1 MRKKTKL
8 LYIYDGED
16 PKGWYAI
23 KISEDSEKRF
33 YWFIAQCQDD
43 EEFDLFGPEVRADA
57 DAFAADGEVFDITLR
72 DDIYPSRVSLL
83 DDHGLPC
90 APNVWRKSVVEFFNR
105 MTIRSRIN
113 TKRTIWGQRYAASA
127 MSEVMI
133 SRFIMNLKKEKS
145 LKDSCAEIVA

>member
-23 KISEDSEKRF
+23 KISEDSEERF
-33 YWFIAQCQDD
+33 YWFIDQIQAD
-43 EEFDLFGPEVRADA
+43 EEFDLFGPPD
-57 DAFAADGEVFDITLR
+57 ADGEVFDITLR
-72 DDIYPSRVSLL
+72 DDIYPSQVSLL
-83 DDHGLPC
+83 NDHGLPC
-90 APNVWRKSVVEFFNR
+90 ATNVWRKSIVEFFNR
-105 MTIRSRIN
+105 RTTRSRIN

-127 MSEVMI
+127 MSETMI
-133 SRFIMNLKKEKS
+133 SRVIMNLEKEKS